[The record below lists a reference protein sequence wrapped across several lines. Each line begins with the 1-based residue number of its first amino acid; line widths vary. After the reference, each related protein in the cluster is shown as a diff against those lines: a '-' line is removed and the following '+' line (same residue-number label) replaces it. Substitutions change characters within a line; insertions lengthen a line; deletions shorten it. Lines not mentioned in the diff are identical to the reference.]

1 LSSGLGSTVPVTVL
15 TGFLG
20 SGKTT
25 LLAACIEGGGLA
37 NTAVLVNEFG
47 DIPLDHHL
55 LEVVHEDVV
64 VLPSGCVCCA
74 VRNDLVRALCDLHNR
89 SQRRELP
96 PLRRVVIETSG
107 LANPTPLLRTLRKNA
122 LVQVGFHM
130 AGTVTCVDATLGLAT
145 LLRHDEAVSQVVVAE
160 RLIITKT
167 DLTTPDQLAS
177 LEARLKQLNPLA
189 TITRSAQGHWDGLG
203 AFLEVEREKQEPA
216 SCSHEHEAE
225 GHQGEAIWTLSETS
239 RAKVHFDAFALWLS
253 MMTQL
258 YGENLL
264 RTKGIL
270 LVDDAPEPVVVQ
282 SVQHV
287 VYPVATLRDWPF
299 PEPESRF
306 VVIARGLEPLLQ
318 KEIRL
323 SLRTLLL
330 GQA

>member
-1 LSSGLGSTVPVTVL
+1 LSFATTSTVPVTVL

-25 LLAACIEGGGLA
+25 LLSACIDAGGLA
-37 NTAVLVNEFG
+37 DTAVLVNEFG

-55 LEVVHEDVV
+55 LELVHEDVV

-145 LLRHDEAVSQVVVAE
+145 LLRHSEALGQIVVAE
-160 RLIITKT
+160 RLIVTKS
-167 DLTTPDQLAS
+167 DLATPTQLTS
-177 LEARLKQLNPLA
+177 VEARLKQLNPLA
-189 TITRSAQGHWDGLG
+189 TVSRSTRGHWDGLG
-203 AFLEVEREKQEPA
+203 SFLDVEREAVEPPVGLNEHGA
-216 SCSHEHEAE
+216 ERHE
-225 GHQGEAIWTLSETS
+225 GESLWTLSETS
-239 RAKVHFDAFALWLS
+239 GAKVHFDAFALWLS

-258 YGENLL
+258 YGEHLL

-287 VYPVATLRDWPF
+287 VYPVATLHRWPF
-299 PEPESRF
+299 PQPESRF
-306 VVIARGLEPLLQ
+306 VVIARGLDAVLQ
-318 KEIRL
+318 EEIRL
-323 SLRTLLL
+323 SLRSLLH
-330 GQA
+330 GPS